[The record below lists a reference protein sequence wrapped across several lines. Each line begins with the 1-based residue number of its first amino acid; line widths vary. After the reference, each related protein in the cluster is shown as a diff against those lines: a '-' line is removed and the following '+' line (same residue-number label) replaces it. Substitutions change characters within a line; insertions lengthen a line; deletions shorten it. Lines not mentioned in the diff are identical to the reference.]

1 VLLVEYLEV
10 SPISPLMAENRNSDK
25 GSMTKITVKKAQYRK
40 FSPRAV
46 TQSLHGSALFHLA
59 GEMSHV
65 PEARP
70 AGHERF

>member
-25 GSMTKITVKKAQYRK
+25 SSMTKITVKKAQYRK
-40 FSPRAV
+40 FSPRCHTIIARKR
-46 TQSLHGSALFHLA
+46 SISLA